1 MSKVIVVILSVLSAL
16 SIFIGVVRQKDY
28 SEKYVQTKAIL
39 FYKEE
44 KPRSVTK
51 YMFRYTAGYKGY
63 IAEKL
68 DGFNLSERNIVYDKD
83 SPSEYHFGYIDF
95 LAKISF
101 FLGILFGLLAVYVL
115 TAHILCVIFG
125 TKLLLFISL
134 YSFVGLLFITEMLW
148 LTLLIFF
155 LTLSVIIECVH
166 SSRNSEKY

>member
-1 MSKVIVVILSVLSAL
+1 MKKFIMIILVILSAL

-28 SEKYVQTKAIL
+28 SEKYVKTKAVL
-39 FYKEE
+39 FHKEE
-44 KPRSVTK
+44 KPRSLTK

-95 LAKISF
+95 LAKIFF
-101 FLGILFGLLAVYVL
+101 FLGILFSLLAIYVL

-134 YSFVGLLFITEMLW
+134 YSFAGLLFITELVW
-148 LTLLIFF
+148 LTLLIYFSA
-155 LTLSVIIECVH
+155 LLVITKCVQANK
-166 SSRNSEKY
+166 NSE